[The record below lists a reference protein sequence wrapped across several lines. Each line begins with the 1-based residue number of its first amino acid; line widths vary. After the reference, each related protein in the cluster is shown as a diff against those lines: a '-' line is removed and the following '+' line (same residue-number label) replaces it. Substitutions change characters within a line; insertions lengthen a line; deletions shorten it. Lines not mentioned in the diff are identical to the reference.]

1 MTSATAACLGKLG
14 LPAPMRELA
23 AVAWDAII
31 VGAGHNGLACAAYLA
46 RAGKRVLVLEARER
60 VGGACTIAEPWP
72 GIRMSPCAY
81 VAGILHPLV
90 IDELKLRAHGF
101 EWQHAS
107 GGMFIPFEDGS
118 SVQLWDDDARCIAE
132 IERFAPGDVAGWIAM
147 QAVMSRATAA
157 VRPPDERDMWIGR
170 APTAAQVQARLN
182 GDTEAINLL
191 FNWSMVE
198 YVQRYLNDERLQM
211 AYLGQGVIGTNA
223 SPYER
228 GTASIYF
235 YHFCGRMG
243 DTIGQWGF
251 VKGGMGM
258 VSFILCDV
266 ARELGATVACGVP
279 VARILPEEGVEL
291 AGGERINA
299 PVVICNA
306 DPAVT
311 LRLLGDAADPD
322 WRRKVLAWP
331 MQSATLKVNF
341 ALRTLPDF
349 TARPGAD
356 GPHHRAV
363 INTPLS
369 APQLHAAYQT
379 ARAGQLPARLWTE
392 IYLQSVYDQSVAPA
406 GTHTMSVFA
415 QYAPTTFAS
424 GDWDSHRVAA
434 GQLVIDAIARFCPSL
449 PDAIID
455 HEVLGPPDIEA
466 RVGLTGG
473 HIFQGE
479 CLPDYMWDKRFA
491 QRTPMPGV
499 FLCGACTHP
508 GGGVVGINGRNAAME
523 LLHG

>member
-198 YVQRYLNDERLQM
+198 YVQRYLKDERLQM

-349 TARPGAD
+349 TARPGTD
-356 GPHHRAV
+356 GP
-363 INTPLS
+363 
-369 APQLHAAYQT
+369 
-379 ARAGQLPARLWTE
+379 
-392 IYLQSVYDQSVAPA
+392 
-406 GTHTMSVFA
+406 
-415 QYAPTTFAS
+415 
-424 GDWDSHRVAA
+424 
-434 GQLVIDAIARFCPSL
+434 
-449 PDAIID
+449 
-455 HEVLGPPDIEA
+455 
-466 RVGLTGG
+466 
-473 HIFQGE
+473 
-479 CLPDYMWDKRFA
+479 
-491 QRTPMPGV
+491 
-499 FLCGACTHP
+499 
-508 GGGVVGINGRNAAME
+508 
-523 LLHG
+523 

>member
-1 MTSATAACLGKLG
+1 M
-14 LPAPMRELA
+14 
-23 AVAWDAII
+23 
-31 VGAGHNGLACAAYLA
+31 
-46 RAGKRVLVLEARER
+46 
-60 VGGACTIAEPWP
+60 
-72 GIRMSPCAY
+72 
-81 VAGILHPLV
+81 
-90 IDELKLRAHGF
+90 
-101 EWQHAS
+101 
-107 GGMFIPFEDGS
+107 
-118 SVQLWDDDARCIAE
+118 
-132 IERFAPGDVAGWIAM
+132 
-147 QAVMSRATAA
+147 
-157 VRPPDERDMWIGR
+157 
-170 APTAAQVQARLN
+170 
-182 GDTEAINLL
+182 
-191 FNWSMVE
+191 
-198 YVQRYLNDERLQM
+198 
-211 AYLGQGVIGTNA
+211 
-223 SPYER
+223 
-228 GTASIYF
+228 
-235 YHFCGRMG
+235 
-243 DTIGQWGF
+243 
-251 VKGGMGM
+251 
-258 VSFILCDV
+258 
-266 ARELGATVACGVP
+266 
-279 VARILPEEGVEL
+279 
-291 AGGERINA
+291 
-299 PVVICNA
+299 VICNA

-349 TARPGAD
+349 TARPGTD

>member
-349 TARPGAD
+349 TARPGTD

-369 APQLHAAYQT
+369 APQLHAVYQT

>member
-23 AVAWDAII
+23 AAAWDAII

-198 YVQRYLNDERLQM
+198 YVQRYLKDERLQM

-349 TARPGAD
+349 TARPGTD

-369 APQLHAAYQT
+369 APQLHAVYQT

>member
-23 AVAWDAII
+23 AVTWDAII

-349 TARPGAD
+349 TARPGTD

-369 APQLHAAYQT
+369 APQLHAVYQT

>member
-279 VARILPEEGVEL
+279 VARILPGEGVEL
-291 AGGERINA
+291 AGGERISA

-331 MQSATLKVNF
+331 MQSATLKVR
-341 ALRTLPDF
+341 LR
-349 TARPGAD
+349 
-356 GPHHRAV
+356 
-363 INTPLS
+363 
-369 APQLHAAYQT
+369 
-379 ARAGQLPARLWTE
+379 
-392 IYLQSVYDQSVAPA
+392 
-406 GTHTMSVFA
+406 
-415 QYAPTTFAS
+415 
-424 GDWDSHRVAA
+424 RV
-434 GQLVIDAIARFCPSL
+434 
-449 PDAIID
+449 
-455 HEVLGPPDIEA
+455 
-466 RVGLTGG
+466 
-473 HIFQGE
+473 
-479 CLPDYMWDKRFA
+479 K
-491 QRTPMPGV
+491 
-499 FLCGACTHP
+499 
-508 GGGVVGINGRNAAME
+508 
-523 LLHG
+523 